1 MCVIYHLTSNFR
13 LHWATYLNT
22 FVTSK
27 ASEIMTRNNYE
38 AIPSSYPEDEDE
50 TRSPDSDNSN
60 ALRPKIDFKKRTA
73 SIIVLV
79 ASVACIAFLATFKG
93 SSQSTFQRN
102 NLPEGKSSF
111 SQIIG
116 SACLS
121 VALQK

>member
-1 MCVIYHLTSNFR
+1 MASK
-13 LHWATYLNT
+13 T
-22 FVTSK
+22 F
-27 ASEIMTRNNYE
+27 EIMTRNNYE

-93 SSQSTFQRN
+93 SSQSTFL

-116 SACLS
+116 SVCPTVAWQKCELS
-121 VALQK
+121 VRKCA

>member
-1 MCVIYHLTSNFR
+1 
-13 LHWATYLNT
+13 
-22 FVTSK
+22 
-27 ASEIMTRNNYE
+27 MTRNNYE

-116 SACLS
+116 SVCPS
-121 VALQK
+121 VAWHN